1 MLLLLL
7 LWLLLLLLLL
17 LSLWLCG
24 YVVVVVVVVVALT
37 IDDTVLLSLLLP
49 AHLCKQG
56 LLMFFCSCC
65 RRCLSL
71 SCRHCCPCKKFSVD
85 FLSSVKITR

>member
-7 LWLLLLLLLL
+7 LLLWLLLL

-24 YVVVVVVVVVALT
+24 YVVVVVVALN

>member
-1 MLLLLL
+1 MLLLLLLLLL
-7 LWLLLLLLLL
+7 LWLLLLL
-17 LSLWLCG
+17 SLWLCG
-24 YVVVVVVVVVALT
+24 YVVVVVVALT